1 MINFFRS
8 FLDEITLEALKINLI
23 FWILLWF
30 SVKAAYVSKFRDKIK
45 KIESIYLKDIY
56 LIVLFLISFFVIRYY
71 IKINFI
77 EKFLNI
83 GPN

>member
-8 FLDEITLEALKINLI
+8 FIDKITFDALKINLI

-30 SVKAAYVSKFRDKIK
+30 TVKAAYVSKFRDKIK